1 MVAASSAFLGT
12 VLPAAIGAVLAAAGC
27 LVALLRT
34 NAFSQM
40 QASQVTIE
48 RRRRRSI
55 RIVVGLYAAIAYI
68 CLIVAAVIGDPAF
81 IVLTAIIALLASA
94 TVWRLWAGR

>member
-1 MVAASSAFLGT
+1 VVTATSVFTST

-27 LVALLRT
+27 LIALLRT

-40 QASQVTIE
+40 QASRVTVE
-48 RRRRRSI
+48 HRRRLSI

-68 CLIVAAVIGDPAF
+68 CLIVAIAIGDPAF
-81 IVLTAIIALLASA
+81 MVLTAIIALLASA
-94 TVWRLWAGR
+94 MVLRLWSGR